1 MISDLNLY
9 QVFYTVAKHQN
20 FSYAA
25 EALYISQPAISKSMK
40 LLESQLQLKLFTRTS
55 KGVLLTPE
63 GELLYLHIKR
73 ALGHIN
79 EGELLLNKLIHLESG
94 ELKIGVSTT
103 LGTYFLLP
111 LLSRFTSQYPKLQV
125 HVVNDSTI
133 HTLESLRKG
142 DLDLAIVS
150 TPIPFTDLTFT
161 PLIPIQDCLVCSPT
175 YYESIGSL
183 SFEVLCNEA
192 HFMLLSKQSVT
203 RLHLENYFSQQGII
217 VSPHIEASNMDFL
230 IACAQAHLGITSVIK
245 TFSMPLLES
254 QTLVEITLPTPIPS
268 RFIGTIYPT
277 KHALSLAAEQFI
289 TFLNDT
295 KHAFN

>member
-63 GELLYLHIKR
+63 GELLYLHIQK

-79 EGELLLNKLIHLESG
+79 E
-94 ELKIGVSTT
+94 
-103 LGTYFLLP
+103 
-111 LLSRFTSQYPKLQV
+111 
-125 HVVNDSTI
+125 
-133 HTLESLRKG
+133 G

-150 TPIPFTDLTFT
+150 
-161 PLIPIQDCLVCSPT
+161 
-175 YYESIGSL
+175 
-183 SFEVLCNEA
+183 
-192 HFMLLSKQSVT
+192 
-203 RLHLENYFSQQGII
+203 
-217 VSPHIEASNMDFL
+217 
-230 IACAQAHLGITSVIK
+230 
-245 TFSMPLLES
+245 
-254 QTLVEITLPTPIPS
+254 TPIPS

-277 KHALSLAAEQFI
+277 KHA
-289 TFLNDT
+289 
-295 KHAFN
+295 FN